1 MNAEKRNGE
10 LALSDAPRSLVG
22 RDTKIFVVVANSCV
36 MSWAS
41 HFLLRQR
48 RDVGVNSK
56 LMIHFLPNL
65 FEKSPWRQLRSRP
78 PSVRIRVRPLL
89 KIRGLTMSAVRV
101 VRRQSPAVTTFA
113 PRTRRRRRRRRRPPP
128 HDTALLLLA
137 ARPPPPLFPSLPPF
151 LPPCRSRRAGGAVV
165 SFARVNKLTFQN
177 TSGGE
182 DLATSQSR
190 ERLTSDTSRLELAIH
205 ASLVYPPAASSLDLT
220 VTALPCSPGGAAAA
234 ANCAHCAYYDIP
246 TDRARA
252 IS

>member
-113 PRTRRRRRRRRRPPP
+113 PRTRRRRRRRPPP

-137 ARPPPPLFPSLPPF
+137 ARPPPPLFPS

-177 TSGGE
+177 TSGRE
-182 DLATSQSR
+182 ERTSPHHRVGSGSPRTHPDWNLRFMPASCIPRPGGVVVRPHSHSPSLQSR
-190 ERLTSDTSRLELAIH
+190 RRGGGGELC
-205 ASLVYPPAASSLDLT
+205 
-220 VTALPCSPGGAAAA
+220 ALC
-234 ANCAHCAYYDIP
+234 IL
-246 TDRARA
+246 
-252 IS
+252 